1 MKIKVQELELEQAF
15 AQADK
20 RHRNPRRPLGILR
33 FLMRTLS
40 EPELKAIGFSYE
52 EIGMEKLKPEEPCLI
67 IMNHPRFI
75 DLKIAAHIFRKRKY
89 QIVCTSDGF
98 VGKDWLM
105 RGLGC
110 IPTNKFVT
118 DLMLVKDMIYCVR
131 KLKTSVLMY
140 PEASYSFD
148 GTATPLPA
156 SMGKC
161 LKVLG
166 VPVIMVRTYGAFARD
181 PLYNGLQPRD
191 VKVSATVEYL
201 LSPEQ
206 IQEKT
211 AKELNKILA
220 EAFSFDNFKWQQDN
234 RISVNESFRAD
245 YLNRVLYRCP
255 ACQTEGRMVGKGT
268 HLTCGSC
275 GKTYE
280 LTEYGRLQ
288 ATEGETEIAH
298 IPDWYRWERECVR
311 RELQEGSYR
320 LDIPVTIYVLVNTK
334 CIYKVGEGRLT
345 HTTEGFHLTG
355 CDGKLDYKQKPSA
368 SYSLYSDYFWYELG
382 DMICIGDLDTLYYCF
397 PKEGGDVVAKTRLA
411 TEELYELTTKG
422 RRDRA

>member
-1 MKIKVQELELEQAF
+1 MKIKVQEMELGQAL

-20 RHRNPRRPLGILR
+20 RHQNPRRPLGVLR
-33 FLMRTLS
+33 FLMKMLS
-40 EPELKAIGFSYE
+40 EPELKATGFSYE
-52 EIGMEKLKPEEPCLI
+52 EIGMEKLTPTQPCLI
-67 IMNHPRFI
+67 LMNHSSFI

-118 DLMLVKDMIYCVR
+118 DLMLVKDMVYCVR

-181 PLYNGLQPRD
+181 PLYNGLQTRD

-206 IQEKT
+206 IEEKT
-211 AKELNKILA
+211 AKELNEVLA
-220 EAFSFDNFKWQQDN
+220 KAFTFDNFRWQQEN
-234 RISVNESFRAD
+234 RISVDESFRAD

-255 ACQTEGRMVGKGT
+255 ACQTEGKMVGKGT
-268 HLTCGSC
+268 HLTCHSC

-280 LTEYGRLQ
+280 LTEYGQLQ

-298 IPDWYRWERECVR
+298 IPDWYLWERECVR

-368 SYSLYSDYFWYELG
+368 SYSLYSDYFWYEIG

-397 PKEGGDVVAKTRLA
+397 PKDGGDVVAKTRLA
-411 TEELYELTTKG
+411 TEELYQLTTKG
-422 RRDRA
+422 RKDRA